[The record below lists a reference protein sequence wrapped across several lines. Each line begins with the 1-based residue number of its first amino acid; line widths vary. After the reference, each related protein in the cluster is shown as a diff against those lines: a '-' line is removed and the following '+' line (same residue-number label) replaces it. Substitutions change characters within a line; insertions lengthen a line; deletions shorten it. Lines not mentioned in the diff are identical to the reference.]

1 MNHLEGGFA
10 PTTSSPI
17 QGCSGVGPAPAAA
30 FAGTSSAGADGRHR
44 DLLPMPL
51 PPASARN
58 SGTVTRCRAVRRR
71 SERVAHGEFLVTE
84 VVKTLNEMYTGQD
97 GPHTQDAVPPTAA
110 QSQAVSAIRAAVHRF
125 GQPPEDLSGA
135 GALGE
140 LRVQAV
146 CGGVSAVLAAQE
158 PLVSSA
164 CRQYMAVNLPYWPL
178 SASRASIV
186 SPSLYSIHSL
196 LL

>member
-1 MNHLEGGFA
+1 MRGPRGAQCALGVNHLEGGFA

-58 SGTVTRCRAVRRR
+58 SGAVTRCRAVRRR

-110 QSQAVSAIRAAVHRF
+110 QKSGSVCYTSSCASLWTTTRGPFRRRSPWGAPRA
-125 GQPPEDLSGA
+125 GS
-135 GALGE
+135 
-140 LRVQAV
+140 LR
-146 CGGVSAVLAAQE
+146 
-158 PLVSSA
+158 
-164 CRQYMAVNLPYWPL
+164 R
-178 SASRASIV
+178 
-186 SPSLYSIHSL
+186 
-196 LL
+196 

>member
-1 MNHLEGGFA
+1 M
-10 PTTSSPI
+10 
-17 QGCSGVGPAPAAA
+17 GPAPAAA
-30 FAGTSSAGADGRHR
+30 FAGTSGAGADGRHR

-125 GQPPEDLSGA
+125 GQPPEGLSGA

-146 CGGVSAVLAAQE
+146 YGGESAVLAPISFENIDRLA
-158 PLVSSA
+158 
-164 CRQYMAVNLPYWPL
+164 LPAPNSQPIAL
-178 SASRASIV
+178 EVLGGEAGRKIADRLKQMV
-186 SPSLYSIHSL
+186 CPDRLGL
-196 LL
+196 RG